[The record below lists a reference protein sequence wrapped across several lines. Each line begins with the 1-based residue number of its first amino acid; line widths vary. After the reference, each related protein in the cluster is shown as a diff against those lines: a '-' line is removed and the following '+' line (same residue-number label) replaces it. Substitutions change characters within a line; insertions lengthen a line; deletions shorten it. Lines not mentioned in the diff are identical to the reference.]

1 MNSIHAYIYLNLL
14 AIHGNG
20 YVVDEDAGQHIKN
33 FFFLVCLFRRSWPIA
48 LSRCH
53 SSAESNKA

>member
-1 MNSIHAYIYLNLL
+1 MNSIHVYIYLNLL

-33 FFFLVCLFRRSWPIA
+33 FIFFSCVLV
-48 LSRCH
+48 
-53 SSAESNKA
+53 